1 MTPHTCCGIVV
12 SSISPFCPACKAK
25 RAGRV
30 FALVMLRAAWLD
42 YARAHP
48 LPVVPADEPETFP
61 RLTNAEIR
69 LIDQR
74 SFTDED
80 LRLVFE
86 VCAR

>member
-30 FALVMLRAAWLD
+30 FALVMLRGAWLD

-48 LPVVPADEPETFP
+48 LPVPADEPETFP
-61 RLTNAEIR
+61 RLTNAEVR
-69 LIDQR
+69 LTELR
-74 SFTDED
+74 SFTTEEMK
-80 LRLVFE
+80 LVVE